1 MARRVVI
8 LGGGF
13 GGAYAAKTLQK
24 ARQLA
29 SGEDVEVVLIDRNN
43 YLTFYPLLVEAAV
56 GVVEPRHVVV
66 PIRSFMKKGGFRMGE
81 ILGVD
86 LYANQVSYLPTGQDE
101 PRNLS
106 FDHLVLGFGAV
117 SRVMPVPGLQEHG
130 FFMKSLAEGIEL
142 RDRGIQLMEMASDLP
157 IGEARKAALTFI
169 VVGANFTGVEFA
181 GEFHAF
187 LLHLRKSYPGVE
199 AKEIRVLLLEF
210 GDRILN
216 QMPDGLATWVAN
228 DFEKRGIELIY
239 HASIKEMG
247 EDYAILTNGDRIP
260 TSTVVWTAG
269 VAPSPLLEKIPG
281 IPRNEKGY
289 VPAGRDLRVEGLA
302 NVWAVGDIATVL
314 DAEGKPYAGTAQN
327 AIRQGPVVAKNILAA
342 LSGQKTSPFEYKPIG
357 AFAVIGNYRAAAEFK
372 GMQFKGVLGWF
383 MFRSAYL
390 LKMPTLAIKA
400 RLAMD
405 WLLELLLKSPTV
417 QLGLHRPKR

>member
-13 GGAYAAKTLQK
+13 GGAYAAKTLQ
-24 ARQLA
+24 Q
-29 SGEDVEVVLIDRNN
+29 SGREDVEVILIDRNN

-66 PIRSFMKKGGFRMGE
+66 PLRSFMRKGGFRMGE

-86 LYANQVSYLPTGQDE
+86 LASNQVTYLPTGQSE

-106 FDHLVLGFGAV
+106 YDHLVLGFGAV
-117 SRVMPVPGLQEHG
+117 SRIMPVPGLAEHG
-130 FFMKSLAEGIEL
+130 FFLKSLPEGIEL
-142 RDRGIQLMEMASDLP
+142 RDRGIQLMEMASDMP
-157 IGEARKAALTFI
+157 IGEARQAALTFI

-187 LLHLRKSYPGVE
+187 LMHLRHSYPGIE
-199 AKEIRVLLLEF
+199 AKDIRVLLLEY

-216 QMPDGLATWVAN
+216 QMPDGLADYVAQ
-228 DFEKRGIELIY
+228 DFAKRGIELIY
-239 HASIKEMG
+239 KSSIKEMG
-247 EDYAILTNGDRIP
+247 PDYAILTNGERIP
-260 TSTVVWTAG
+260 TMTVVWTAG
-269 VAPSPLLEKIPG
+269 VAPSPLLERITG
-281 IPRNEKGY
+281 LPRNEKGY
-289 VPAGRDLRVEGLA
+289 VPAGRDLRVEGLE

-314 DAEGKPYAGTAQN
+314 DPDGKPYAGTAQN
-327 AIRQGPVVAKNILAA
+327 AIRQGPVVARNILAA
-342 LSGQKTSPFEYKPIG
+342 IRGQKTSPFEYRPVG
-357 AFAVIGNYRAAAEFK
+357 AFAVIGNYKAAAEFK
-372 GMQFKGVLGWF
+372 GMQFRGLLGWF

-390 LKMPTLAIKA
+390 FKMPTFAIKL

-405 WLLELLLKSPTV
+405 WLLELLVKSPIV
-417 QLGLHRPKR
+417 QLGLHHPKR